1 MMKASAAGS
10 AESRWRDRFL
20 NGVERLGNALP
31 DPVAIFVIIIALL
44 MAVSAIAAGQGWA
57 ATNPVTGERLVAKSL
72 FSEELVRQLFTEMPK
87 TYTGFTPLG
96 LALTIILG
104 AGVAEQSG
112 LLSTLLR
119 RSMQG
124 VPDRLLVPTVILIGM
139 LTVHA
144 IDAGYLVYIPLAG
157 LIFANAGRNPVL
169 GIILGFVGCSTGL
182 AGNLLPGQYDVLIL
196 GITQTGARLLDPGWE
211 MNPLGNWWFLIAIA
225 TAFVALGWLITEKV
239 VGPRLGPWQAHGEG
253 ISPVPEAIDSAQR
266 RGLRAAGLV
275 AIIIWLAAAALV
287 FAPGYSPFYDRA
299 AAASQ
304 RIVPFYRSL
313 AALLFLLMLGSGWAY
328 GKAAGTIASHRDV
341 VSMMAKGLEGLLP
354 YLVLAFF
361 AAHFVAM
368 FGWSNLAPITAIKG
382 AAVLRELDA
391 PPALLLPLLTTAS
404 AWLDFLI
411 ASGSAKW
418 TAMAPVTVPMLMLLD
433 VSPEMTTAAY
443 RVGDTVTNLIS
454 PLNAYFVLTLIFCQ
468 RWLPTMRLGT
478 LLSATLPYA
487 VAFYLAGAVIVASW
501 VALDLPLGP
510 GTQVTYKLLGQSVTP
525 QFVEPPNR

>member
-1 MMKASAAGS
+1 MASAALS
-10 AESRWRDRFL
+10 AEGEAIWRNRFL
-20 NGVERLGNALP
+20 DRVERLGNALP

-44 MAVSAIAAGQGWA
+44 MVVSAVGATLGWSA
-57 ATNPVTGERLVAKSL
+57 QNPVTGEVLVAKSL
-72 FSEELVRQLFTEMPK
+72 FSEALIRQLFTDMAK

-124 VPDRLLVPTVILIGM
+124 VPDRLLVPAVILIGM
-139 LTVHA
+139 LSIHA
-144 IDAGYLVYIPLAG
+144 FDAGYLVYIPLAG

-169 GIILGFVGCSTGL
+169 GIILGFLGCATGL
-182 AGNLLPGQYDVLIL
+182 AGNLLPGQYDVLLL
-196 GITQTGARLLDPGWE
+196 GITQTGARLLDPAWE
-211 MNPLGNWWFLIAIA
+211 MNPVGNWYFIA
-225 TAFVALGWLITEKV
+225 TIAATFVALGWLITEKIV
-239 VGPRLGPWQAHGEG
+239 APRLGEWEG
-253 ISPVPEAIDSAQR
+253 HRAGSFAGPEPITDAQR
-266 RGLRAAGLV
+266 KGLRAAGLV
-275 AIIIWLAAAALV
+275 ALGICLV
-287 FAPGYSPFYDRA
+287 VATLIFNPGYAPFYDHTA
-299 AAASQ
+299 PANQ
-304 RIVPFYRSL
+304 RILPFYRSMV
-313 AALLFLLMLGSGWAY
+313 ALLFVLMVATGWAY
-328 GKAAGTIASHRDV
+328 GKAAGTIATHRDV
-341 VSMMAKGLEGLLP
+341 VAMMAKGLEGMLP

-382 AAVLRELDA
+382 AAALRELNA

-468 RWLPTMRLGT
+468 RWIPAMRLGT

-487 VAFYLAGAVIVASW
+487 IAFYIAGTAITASW

-510 GTQVTYKLLGQSVTP
+510 GTQVAYRLPTP
-525 QFVEPPNR
+525 AGNP